1 MSESWEAVV
10 AAGKAAI
17 TILNEPEVRSLI
29 DPRMA
34 LQAVREAF
42 AKLALGEVTLPV
54 VLDLDIPER
63 QGEFHVKGAYVHGSP
78 YYSIKT
84 ASGFF
89 RNPELGLPVGAG
101 MVCVFDSTTGMPVAI
116 LFDHGYLTDLRTGAA
131 GALAADLLARKDAS
145 RAAIIGCG
153 IQGRYQLEALL
164 GVRTITQVDAFDV
177 SRASAQTYAE
187 EMSARHGIPV
197 RAVASAEE
205 AVTEAD
211 IIVTTTP
218 SRQPYFAADW
228 LHPGVHVTAM
238 GADMPAK
245 NELEAAVLQRADKV
259 VADSLDQCL
268 TQGEIHHAVAAGT
281 LRREDVYAQL
291 GEIAAGLKPGR
302 SSDTEITVVDLT
314 GVGVQDAAVANIVVS
329 AARASGIGR
338 NLDGE

>member
-1 MSESWEAVV
+1 V
-10 AAGKAAI
+10 AASTVPI
-17 TILNEPEVRSLI
+17 TTLNEQEVRSLI
-29 DPRMA
+29 DPKMA
-34 LQAVREAF
+34 LEAVREAF
-42 AKLALGEVTLPV
+42 AKLALGEVTLPD
-54 VLDLDIPER
+54 VLDLDLPE
-63 QGEFHVKGAYVHGSP
+63 QAGEFHVKGAYVHGSP
-78 YYSIKT
+78 FYSIKT

-89 RNPELGLPVGAG
+89 RNPEVGLPVGAG
-101 MVCVFDSTTGMPVAI
+101 MVCVFDSATGMPIAI

-131 GALAADLLARKDAS
+131 GALAADLLAREDAS

-164 GVRTITQVDAFDV
+164 GVRKITHVDAFDL
-177 SRASAQTYAE
+177 SPASAQAYAE
-187 EMSARHGIPV
+187 EMSARHGIAV
-197 RAVASAEE
+197 SAVASAQQ

-211 IIVTTTP
+211 IVVTTTP
-218 SRQPYFAADW
+218 SRQPYFAASW

-245 NELEAAVLQRADKV
+245 NELEAAVMKRADKV
-259 VADSLDQCL
+259 VADSLDQCV

-281 LRREDVYAQL
+281 IARDDVYAEL

-302 SSDTEITVVDLT
+302 SSDAEITVADLT

-338 NLDGE
+338 ILEGV